1 MRYQQQPA
9 AVRRRRALLASWNA
23 ASMPSRMFRPSS
35 CAGPLNAADC
45 PNRMR
50 AADTPGTCVSGA
62 AADAAVPASS
72 LADAGG
78 AGTEESSR
86 SQDSSP
92 ATDTAPA
99 SNTAAALCG

>member
-1 MRYQQQPA
+1 
-9 AVRRRRALLASWNA
+9 
-23 ASMPSRMFRPSS
+23 MPSRMFRPSS

-50 AADTPGTCVSGA
+50 AADTPGTCGSLA

-86 SQDSSP
+86 SQDSNP
-92 ATDTAPA
+92 ASDTAPA
-99 SNTAAALCG
+99 RNTAAAPYG